1 MLAHAMRSSLGFS
14 DFFQL
19 SLTQQTILA
28 DCLERGR
35 AEITL
40 PATNAYADHMCRNGW
55 LREMPSMS
63 TDKRTFSI
71 PTSKWQEL
79 QTMKAQIM
87 TPGQVADIR
96 QFRTLNGY

>member
-1 MLAHAMRSSLGFS
+1 MKSSLGFS

-40 PATNAYADHMCRNGW
+40 PAMNAYADHMCRNGW

-63 TDKRTFSI
+63 VERRTYVI
-71 PTSKWQEL
+71 PTNRWQEL
-79 QTMKAQIM
+79 QTMKNQIL
-87 TPGQVADIR
+87 TPQQVADIR
-96 QFRTLNGY
+96 SFRAVNGG